1 MVVHDYSEVDLDI
14 VDETLRN
21 REYKKILKIVLT
33 IKDRVKIFGILLGL
47 NEL

>member
-1 MVVHDYSEVDLDI
+1 MVVHDYSEVDPDI